1 MEYRARKYG
10 RQQDSMGGRQDRTCS
25 TKGRDRRKER
35 GIDGERGWM
44 QRGEKKQTF
53 LLLLNVW

>member
-1 MEYRARKYG
+1 MGGSRTVW
-10 RQQDSMGGRQDRTCS
+10 GGRQDRMGS